1 VKAIQRLIIQ
11 RMKWRHGEKENGL
24 PQQKASFVCD
34 CLNNDGTNFEIIVFS
49 APSKAF
55 LEDQKKLAE
64 AHVKARQ
71 QKTWVSSHQHTYST
85 PVPAPAREFREFC
98 NVALSHCILISLQ
111 EPPSFQQNNSSS
123 TGSPTDSILR
133 QSTHHY
139 ASPNWH

>member
-1 VKAIQRLIIQ
+1 MVDPNKRRALF
-11 RMKWRHGEKENGL
+11 
-24 PQQKASFVCD
+24 AS
-34 CLNNDGTNFEIIVFS
+34 LNNDGTDFEVLVFN

-64 AHVKARQ
+64 AHVKAKQ
-71 QKTWVSSHQHTYST
+71 QKTWIPSHQHTYST

-98 NVALSHCILISLQ
+98 NIAIGYCMLTSLQ

-139 ASPNWH
+139 ASLALTCFCRTKLPPNPTRK